1 MFMPEE
7 FYSLFEKKLKKEKYS
22 ISKDLLR
29 ASYNEDL
36 RKLDVTYSKEDLIKG
51 RIILFKM
58 VDVMLDELD
67 EKYKKVKN
75 DTDIE
80 KLNRLANHLRV
91 KRHHKSAFVKKYSN
105 LFDSIKEF
113 SNKLELAG

>member
-1 MFMPEE
+1 MFMPEK

-22 ISKDLLR
+22 IPGELLR

-36 RKLDVTYSKEDLIKG
+36 RKYDVKYSKEDLIKG

-67 EKYKKVKN
+67 ERYKKAKN

-80 KLNRLANHLRV
+80 KLNHLANHLRV
-91 KRHHKSAFVKKYSN
+91 KRHHKSGFVKKYSKIYS
-105 LFDSIKEF
+105 SIKEF